1 MTAVETDLW
10 VPTVN
15 QIVMASQRAILAA
28 LDTNLLLAQRTL
40 QAEHA
45 DDLSNENPDEP
56 SPPHLALTQYF
67 HDERLTEKWL
77 ISPEKWCSRPSSC
90 LSAHEALN

>member
-1 MTAVETDLW
+1 VTAAETDLW

-28 LDTNLLLAQRTL
+28 LDMNLLLAQRTL

-45 DDLSNENPDEP
+45 DDLSNDDPDGP
-56 SPPHLALTQYF
+56 GPPHLALTQSI
-67 HDERLTEKWL
+67 L
-77 ISPEKWCSRPSSC
+77 IM
-90 LSAHEALN
+90 SATLRELIASYYAVIDSMLGDA